1 MQVLLDIK
9 DDKSEH
15 LLNVL
20 KDLKYVKVK
29 TLTNGKSK
37 IKSNGKSNKTS
48 KIYKEISESV
58 DELIDVLA
66 GKKEARPLTE
76 LLNEV

>member
-15 LLNVL
+15 ILGVLN
-20 KDLKYVKVK
+20 DLKYVKVK
-29 TLTNGKSK
+29 T
-37 IKSNGKSNKTS
+37 ISNGKSRL
-48 KIYKEISESV
+48 YHEISESV
-58 DELIDVLA
+58 DEIIEVLA
-66 GKKEARPLTE
+66 GRKEARPLSD

>member
-1 MQVLLDIK
+1 MQVLLNIK

-37 IKSNGKSNKTS
+37 IKSKCYEFSF
-48 KIYKEISESV
+48 E
-58 DELIDVLA
+58 
-66 GKKEARPLTE
+66 
-76 LLNEV
+76 